1 MGGLFRFLWY
11 FFIAYLAIRI
21 IRRLIGFSSG
31 QKKGGFNY
39 TDRSSREEGD
49 VVIERTAPQKTK
61 NKVQDESDF
70 VDYEEVD

>member
-1 MGGLFRFLWY
+1 MGGILRFLWF

-31 QKKGGFNY
+31 KKRGGFDY
-39 TDRSSREEGD
+39 TEKPSRQEGD

-61 NKVQDESDF
+61 DKVPDDGDF
-70 VDYEEVD
+70 VDYEEVE